1 MINKYNKKTNYFLN
15 KNGDEIIKK
24 MVVIRVP
31 ITSIFNMII
40 KTFNNTYYDKYFHL
54 SLIINDKYIIEKNE
68 IINISYYKKTIIK
81 DGQYL
86 PINYLNIQHYIINND
101 LIPNISIKQLLY
113 NTQQYMGS
121 SYFYYS
127 GLKNNCQDYI
137 LSILKSNGIN
147 DDNLNNFIKQDVN
160 YIKNNWPTIRN
171 IMNFST
177 NIAAIISHNI

>member
-1 MINKYNKKTNYFLN
+1 MINKYNKKINYFLN
-15 KNGDEIIKK
+15 KNGDEIITK
-24 MVVIRVP
+24 MVIIRVP

-68 IINISYYKKTIIK
+68 IINISYYNNSK
-81 DGQYL
+81 
-86 PINYLNIQHYIINND
+86 NYHNIQHYNVNND

-121 SYFYYS
+121 SYFHYS
-127 GLKNNCQDYI
+127 GLKNNCQDFIY
-137 LSILKSNGIN
+137 SILKSNDIN
-147 DDNLNNFIKQDVN
+147 DVQLNKFIKQDVN

-177 NIAAIISHNI
+177 NIAAIISTNI

>member
-1 MINKYNKKTNYFLN
+1 MINKYKYRTNYFLN
-15 KNGDEIIKK
+15 KYGDEIIKK

-40 KTFNNTYYDKYFHL
+40 KPFNNIYYDKYFHL

-68 IINISYYKKTIIK
+68 VINVAYYKKVIIK

-86 PINYLNIQHYIINND
+86 PAGYSNIQHYKINDN

-121 SYFYYS
+121 SYFPYS
-127 GLKNNCQDYI
+127 GLRNNCQDFI
-137 LSILKSNGIN
+137 LGILKSNNIK
-147 DDNLNNFIKQDVN
+147 DDNLYNFIKQDIK
-160 YIKNNWPTIRN
+160 YIKNNWPTIKN
-171 IMNFST
+171 IMDFST
-177 NIAAIISHNI
+177 GVAAIISTYT